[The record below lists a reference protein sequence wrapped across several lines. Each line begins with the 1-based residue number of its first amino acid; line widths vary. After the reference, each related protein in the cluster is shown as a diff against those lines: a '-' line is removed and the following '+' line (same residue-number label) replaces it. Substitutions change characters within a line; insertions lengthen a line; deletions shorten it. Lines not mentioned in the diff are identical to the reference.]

1 MITSLHIEHH
11 SSGLFKIG
19 GGRRALALLMYVVL
33 IAALVGICTVTK
45 IGDRYANILDVLNL
59 LKKYDIYIH
68 VGKRLWD
75 IELAAIEIDN
85 MYRLVYLIARNM
97 HKSSWS

>member
-1 MITSLHIEHH
+1 MQT
-11 SSGLFKIG
+11 F
-19 GGRRALALLMYVVL
+19 
-33 IAALVGICTVTK
+33 
-45 IGDRYANILDVLNL
+45 LDVLNL

-85 MYRLVYLIARNM
+85 MYKAGLLDAKQYAQIKLVLRHEHELEEKQERL
-97 HKSSWS
+97 SE

>member
-1 MITSLHIEHH
+1 MQT
-11 SSGLFKIG
+11 F
-19 GGRRALALLMYVVL
+19 
-33 IAALVGICTVTK
+33 
-45 IGDRYANILDVLNL
+45 LDVLNL

-85 MYRLVYLIARNM
+85 MYKAGLLDAKEYAQIKLVLRQEHELEEKQERLL
-97 HKSSWS
+97 

>member
-1 MITSLHIEHH
+1 MQT
-11 SSGLFKIG
+11 F
-19 GGRRALALLMYVVL
+19 
-33 IAALVGICTVTK
+33 
-45 IGDRYANILDVLNL
+45 LDVLNL

-85 MYRLVYLIARNM
+85 MYKAGLLDAKEYAQIKLVLRHEHELEEKQERL
-97 HKSSWS
+97 S

>member
-1 MITSLHIEHH
+1 MQT
-11 SSGLFKIG
+11 F
-19 GGRRALALLMYVVL
+19 
-33 IAALVGICTVTK
+33 
-45 IGDRYANILDVLNL
+45 LDVLNL

-85 MYRLVYLIARNM
+85 MYKSGLLDAKEYAQIKLVLRHEHELEEKQERL
-97 HKSSWS
+97 SE